1 MAKVRIAGT
10 IVSNDEKWIYD
21 WFDIDAFCINDLL
34 KAITD
39 DYELLEIEINSPGG
53 SLFAGSEIYTKI
65 KNHKGKKTITI
76 TGLAASCA
84 SIIAMA
90 GDVVKMAPTAQMM
103 IHNVSSYGSGDYR
116 DMEHLSTVL
125 KQANEV
131 VANAYML
138 KTGKTKEEMM
148 NSEKWF
154 TPQEAK
160 EQGFIDEILFIEN
173 DVSNK
178 LVAGFKANIIP
189 AQIINKMKIE
199 KEQEQLN
206 LLKLKEIM

>member
-1 MAKVRIAGT
+1 
-10 IVSNDEKWIYD
+10 
-21 WFDIDAFCINDLL
+21 
-34 KAITD
+34 
-39 DYELLEIEINSPGG
+39 
-53 SLFAGSEIYTKI
+53 
-65 KNHKGKKTITI
+65 
-76 TGLAASCA
+76 
-84 SIIAMA
+84 
-90 GDVVKMAPTAQMM
+90 
-103 IHNVSSYGSGDYR
+103 
-116 DMEHLSTVL
+116 
-125 KQANEV
+125 
-131 VANAYML
+131 ML
-138 KTGKTKEEMM
+138 KTGKTKEELLSMM